1 MRVQLIAHT
10 TVIANVPGYVD
21 HDDIVTNADDLAE
34 QAGRG
39 CYESWERPNPQ
50 TATNK
55 GYLAH
60 ILDVGHFSILEHAS
74 ATFHI
79 SEVTRAFLL
88 ELERHRHLS
97 YSVVSQRYV
106 DESAFA
112 MIEHPELVKL
122 DENLRIRIIEHDM
135 ASRDLYNDIV
145 TDLESK
151 GDGRKTARGAARTV
165 LLEGTET
172 KILVSGNMRAWRDV
186 LSQRL
191 SVHADREIR
200 DVAKMILVLLKDVAP
215 NTFQDFTI
223 QEESCDGTGS

>member
-10 TVIANVPGYVD
+10 TVVANVPGYVD

-55 GYLAH
+55 GYLGH
-60 ILDVGHFSILEHAS
+60 ILEVGHFSILEHAS
-74 ATFHI
+74 ATLHI

-106 DESAFA
+106 PESAFG
-112 MIEHPELVKL
+112 MVEHPELAKL
-122 DENLRIRIIEHDM
+122 DEKMRKRIMDHDL
-135 ASRDLYNDIV
+135 AARALYRDIV
-145 TDLESK
+145 EDLETK

-223 QEESCDGTGS
+223 QEESSDDTGS